1 MPGNAGQWLFRGT
14 VGIEYKISCWYFA
27 QGGLKAVVWTDVVQ
41 TFAMFGALILVA
53 VKGTMD
59 LGGAHVVLNSAWQ
72 SGRLELPE
80 WVMP

>member
-1 MPGNAGQWLFRGT
+1 MPGNPRWRFRGT
-14 VGIEYKISCWYFA
+14 IGLKKRFLWYFA